1 MIHKKKIFGFF
12 TILLLFNFLMSSL
25 RAAEIPVYYPTTLG
39 VKDRQDAINGTG
51 ISAVVFARFTDFIQ
65 EVKHRSPNAVIA
77 PSAFGKFEKNYK
89 PALQFLENG
98 NSEEKYLILAL
109 NDAWKQKSLQ
119 GARIGAIEE
128 VDREDVRK
136 LLFDL
141 LKTNFNW
148 VKSVAKAED
157 LISLLVFKSVDVI
170 AISEE
175 IYKKLKG
182 LFPVKHYTIK
192 STPPVSRPLLY
203 VKSGSDSKDTIQKI
217 KMMPKNALALFGFSA
232 VQEWDQPRARPVI
245 ASSQPVVKVVASPEP
260 SAVNEELKTTV
271 KAQKKIL
278 FVRKG
283 LPLFNEVFE
292 AMSKQLKQYAIVDFV
307 MDKTTEYSEFAKKI
321 EENSPDLLVLMDN
334 QSVNFAQRYNKEQT
348 DEKMKKS
355 GVSLMALNLRKIL
368 KGDQHLAGV
377 VFETPAYSIITR
389 FGAFLKKK
397 IKNVLVFYRKSEFQE
412 TIDSAREH
420 LARVDIN
427 LKAVEIEDSG
437 KSRGELT
444 ELLKTNLKTFAM
456 DSDKYDAVWVMLDS
470 VLLAKDLFVEAWMP
484 VARDSRIPFVTGV
497 EDLVQESLHFGTF
510 AVTPDFQNLA
520 GQASQIVEDLLEGR
534 SMPQQVGVEELIAV
548 NKIINLNRAQEHG
561 LNVNESQL
569 TDVKVIK

>member
-1 MIHKKKIFGFF
+1 MIDKIKF
-12 TILLLFNFLMSSL
+12 IRLLPLLVFFNFLMGISH
-25 RAAEIPVYYPTTLG
+25 AADIPVYYPTTLG
-39 VKDRQDAINGTG
+39 VQDRQNAINGTG

-65 EVKHRSPNAVIA
+65 EVKHRSPSAVIA
-77 PSAFGKFEKNYK
+77 PSTFGKFEKGYK

-98 NSEEKYLILAL
+98 NSEGKYLILAL
-109 NDAWKQKSLQ
+109 NDVWKQKALHE
-119 GARIGAIEE
+119 ARIGAIEE

-136 LLFDL
+136 MLFDL
-141 LKTNFNW
+141 LKTNFKW

-182 LFPVKHYTIK
+182 MFPVNLYTIK

-203 VKSGSDSKDTIQKI
+203 VKSGSDPKDTIQKI

-232 VQEWDQPRARPVI
+232 VQEWDHPRARPIV
-245 ASSQPVVKVVASPEP
+245 ASNLPEVKVAVTSQPSVVKEDVKV
-260 SAVNEELKTTV
+260 V
-271 KAQKKIL
+271 KAQKKVL

-283 LPLFNEVFE
+283 LPVFNEVFE
-292 AMSKQLKQYAIVDFV
+292 TMSKQLKQYEIVDFV
-307 MDKTTEYSEFAKKI
+307 LDKGTEYSEFVKKLD
-321 EENSPDLLVLMDN
+321 ENSPDLLVLMDN
-334 QSVNFAQRYNKEQT
+334 QSVNFAQRYNKEQA
-348 DEKMKKS
+348 DEKKKKT
-355 GVSLMALNLRKIL
+355 GVSLMALNLKKIL

-397 IKNVLVFYRKSEFQE
+397 IKNVLVFYRRSEFQE

-420 LARVDIN
+420 LSRIDIQ

-437 KSRGELT
+437 RSRGELA
-444 ELLKTNLKTFAM
+444 ELLKTNLKAFAM
-456 DSDKYDAVWVMLDS
+456 DADKCDAVWVMLDS
-470 VLLAKDLFVEAWMP
+470 VLLAKDLFTEAWMP
-484 VARDSRIPFVTGV
+484 AARNSRVPFVTGV
-497 EDLVQESLHFGTF
+497 EDLVQESLHFATF

-520 GQASQIVEDLLEGR
+520 GQAAQIVEDLLEGR

-561 LNVNESQL
+561 LSINESQL